1 MTPDAAAPVP
11 SRTVSDA
18 SSAGATR
25 SAIDFAMRWRSGWP
39 GDTSM
44 MVLFVIWNRSDTL
57 TVAEVGHGIIEGWVI
72 ACCSPFTGA
81 AGGALAAVTAFGCV
95 HTPSAIAVASADAT

>member
-25 SAIDFAMRWRSGWP
+25 SASDFAMRCRSGWP

-44 MVLFVIWNRSDTL
+44 MVLFVIWNRSDAL
-57 TVAEVGHGIIEGWVI
+57 TVAEVGHGMIEGWVI
-72 ACCSPFTGA
+72 AGFSLFAGA
-81 AGGALAAVTAFGCV
+81 AAGVLAAVAFGCV
-95 HTPSAIAVASADAT
+95 QPPSAIAVAS